1 MKKTLC
7 ITFIYLFVLAA
18 PLNSSEYGNP
28 EVLTGPVVPD
38 YRTESDTGALA
49 DNLSVFSSG
58 VVKALVEILDAENSS
73 AGN

>member
-28 EVLTGPVVPD
+28 EVLSWSNKQDYGPV
-38 YRTESDTGALA
+38 SNAGALA

-58 VVKALVEILDAENSS
+58 VVKALVEILDAESPS
-73 AGN
+73 AEN